1 MALTASEEVA
11 LRAAFMEIKRERRM
25 ALQRMFE
32 GTQLKPKSLLDDA
45 KDMAKEANKARKAMQ
60 KVAGM
65 NVPDVNLPSLNVGLF
80 KGIDLRKLVDIDLP
94 SLSVP
99 GWDLSLVPNFRL
111 GSIPGFSLPK
121 VRLNLKGIIKY
132 KDLLPDIRLPALVW
146 AIGLK
151 FPHLSLPSVLWDLQN
166 IFDIDLHLGLN
177 FPDFTLPTL
186 SVHLPN
192 VGVPDISL
200 PHVNVPSID
209 IDFPTIDLTK
219 IDIPGI
225 NIDLYLKLPGFDK
238 VLKLL
243 FELFDA
249 VDLPDIIAEIGI
261 DFITD
266 FISGALPIVQQLKSG
281 AKMFSE
287 WGKSAQDFHKSRKVN
302 KHMPF
307 ILPGNARDACSAV
320 QRLLRESSAEHA
332 GLATTHTAQF
342 AVSTAGLF
350 ADLGAATGPATSAV
364 AATARTC
371 QKVVIFA
378 AKYKE
383 MKKINAILS
392 SNPGDTLTSNIFEV
406 SPLLGCY
413 YLANNTTSNVLNI
426 LCDNFLMDDWMRDA
440 ENNKKKHLDPL
451 IKESQRFI
459 DKSRYVLSPIR
470 QNKGMYVERGYME
483 KKKEAAGLYFKKKF
497 GLAPQD
503 AKVKSHRYI
512 G

>member
-1 MALTASEEVA
+1 MALTASEETA
-11 LRAAFMEIKRERRM
+11 LRAAFMEIQRERRLS
-25 ALQRMFE
+25 LQRMFE
-32 GTQLKPKSLLDDA
+32 GTQLKPKSLLQDA
-45 KDMAKEANKARKAMQ
+45 KDMAKEANKTRKAMQ
-60 KVAGM
+60 KVPGI

-94 SLSVP
+94 PFGLP
-99 GWDLSLVPNFRL
+99 GWKLSLVPNWRL
-111 GSIPGFSLPK
+111 GDIPGFNLPR
-121 VRLNLKGIIKY
+121 VRINLKGIIKY
-132 KDLLPDIRLPALVW
+132 KDLLPDIRLPVLVW
-146 AIGLK
+146 SIGVN
-151 FPHLSLPSVLWDLQN
+151 FPHLSLPSVLWDLEK
-166 IFDIDLHLGLN
+166 IFGINLNLPDL
-177 FPDFTLPTL
+177 FPEFAVPDF
-186 SVHLPN
+186 SVNLPN
-192 VGVPDISL
+192 VALPDISL

-209 IDFPTIDLTK
+209 LDFPTINLSA
-219 IDIPGI
+219 IDIPDF
-225 NIDLYLKLPGFDK
+225 DLSMYMKIPGFDG

-249 VDLPDIIAEIGI
+249 VDLPDIIAEIGL
-261 DFITD
+261 DFLTD

-281 AKMFSE
+281 KNMIKE
-287 WGKSAQDFHKSRKVN
+287 WGKAAQEFHKSRQVK

-307 ILPGNARDACSAV
+307 ILPGNARDACLAV
-320 QRLLRESSAEHA
+320 QRLLQESSAEHA
-332 GLATTHTAQF
+332 GLATTHSAQF

-364 AATARTC
+364 AAAARTC

-383 MKKINAILS
+383 MKKINAILRD
-392 SNPGDTLTSNIFEV
+392 NPGNTLTSNIFEI

-426 LCDNFLMDDWMRDA
+426 LCDNILMDNWMMDA

-470 QNKGMYVERGYME
+470 QSKGMYVQRGYFE